1 MIHQRKNDFL
11 YRLLTKE
18 LYLQNIDALDLFSVF
33 IHQLENSVRQF
44 ISMSSSPSTTFD
56 RQVVV
61 IFSDTINSYLADLQ
75 SILFETQEDLQFVGS
90 KPFADIYLNFVWWR
104 RNTDDD
110 RIDLSTCFKCVM
122 KMIYGFCNWNYVVK
136 RSLVLYWAIYDNIFV
151 VLLMKLVL
159 FNIENKLIVG
169 KTMFFFFF

>member
-90 KPFADIYLNFVWWR
+90 KPFADIYLNFV
-104 RNTDDD
+104 
-110 RIDLSTCFKCVM
+110 
-122 KMIYGFCNWNYVVK
+122 
-136 RSLVLYWAIYDNIFV
+136 
-151 VLLMKLVL
+151 
-159 FNIENKLIVG
+159 
-169 KTMFFFFF
+169 